1 MPFFILQTY
10 IYPSEMVD
18 FYSFS
23 HILDHLSSELFSSRV
38 PEQSFFSSPISALP
52 ADMAV
57 SVVCCSFYV
66 RELDTSLNTAII
78 LAPLSQQPSCLASND
93 RCSVSL
99 QIIGLRTKFVL

>member
-1 MPFFILQTY
+1 MPFFIIQTY

-18 FYSFS
+18 FIHFLIFWIICLLNCFPQES
-23 HILDHLSSELFSSRV
+23 LNRV
-38 PEQSFFSSPISALP
+38 YFSPISALP

-66 RELDTSLNTAII
+66 RKLDTSLDTAII

-93 RCSVSL
+93 ICSVSL